1 MSRSI
6 FHPESGLMI
15 TLGQITDCIF
25 LSMFWFLGCLPVVTI
40 GTSFAA
46 LYDSTF
52 RGFRKGEKNTW
63 KRFQNVFKENWKAGI
78 APTVIFLLA
87 FGLLVRLAIMLW
99 NAAVYEQIS
108 WALFAAGAFLCV
120 CVLGILSVL
129 FPMLSRFENPLGAQ
143 LKNTLLLALANMPR
157 TIALGLLNTVTV
169 LLCVRFVVPLF
180 FLPSLAALIGS
191 LFIEPMFRPYM
202 PKEDDEE
209 DAA

>member
-87 FGLLVRLAIMLW
+87 FGLLVRMAIMLW